1 MQRRAPQ
8 AKVPV
13 GVSWC
18 VEMSERLPGQD
29 SVDDWQLLAMAGKG
43 DEEAFRAIVE
53 RHQDRLVRLCQ
64 RLIHDREAALDAAQ
78 EVFIK
83 AYRKAGKL
91 EPRGELYTWLYR
103 VATNHCLNK
112 LRRRRLVRFL
122 PIGDSRQQEPVGL
135 EPADPGPTPDRQ
147 LAARER
153 WRATRS
159 AIADL
164 PENQRAVLVL
174 AKFEGFSYRQ
184 IAETL
189 EITEGAV
196 ESRLFRAMRNLSKAQ
211 ESARSGVSQGE
222 GQ

>member
-1 MQRRAPQ
+1 
-8 AKVPV
+8 
-13 GVSWC
+13 
-18 VEMSERLPGQD
+18 MSERLPEQD
-29 SVDDWQLLAMAGKG
+29 SVDDWHLLALAGSG
-43 DEEAFRAIVE
+43 DDEAFRSIVE

-64 RLIHDREAALDAAQ
+64 RLLHDREEALDAAQ

-83 AYRKAGKL
+83 AYRKAGNL
-91 EPRGELYTWLYR
+91 EPRGELFTWLYR

-122 PIGDSRQQEPVGL
+122 PIGDSREDERAWL
-135 EPADPGPTPDRQ
+135 EPADQAPTPDRQ

-153 WRATRS
+153 WHATRN
-159 AIADL
+159 AISRL

-174 AKFEGFSYRQ
+174 AKFEGLSYRQ

-189 EITEGAV
+189 EISEGAV
-196 ESRLFRAMRNLSKAQ
+196 ESRLFRAMRNLSRAQ
-211 ESARSGVSQGE
+211 GSTRSGVSQGK

>member
-1 MQRRAPQ
+1 
-8 AKVPV
+8 
-13 GVSWC
+13 
-18 VEMSERLPGQD
+18 MSERLPEQD
-29 SVDDWQLLAMAGKG
+29 AVDDWRLLAQAGAG
-43 DEEAFRAIVE
+43 DDEAFRTLVE

-64 RLIHDREAALDAAQ
+64 RLLMDREEALDAAQ

-91 EPRGELYTWLYR
+91 EPRGELFTWLYR
-103 VATNHCLNK
+103 VATNYCLNR
-112 LRRRRLVRFL
+112 LRRRRIVRFL
-122 PIGDSRQQEPVGL
+122 PIGDASGDETVWPEP
-135 EPADPGPTPDRQ
+135 PDQTPTPDRQ

-153 WRATRS
+153 WQSTANAIS
-159 AIADL
+159 AL

-174 AKFEGFSYRQ
+174 AKLEGLSYRQ

-189 EITEGAV
+189 QITEGAV

-211 ESARSGVSQGE
+211 ESTGSGVSQGE

>member
-1 MQRRAPQ
+1 M
-8 AKVPV
+8 
-13 GVSWC
+13 
-18 VEMSERLPGQD
+18 RLPEQD
-29 SVDDWQLLAMAGKG
+29 SVDDWQLLALAGDG
-43 DEEAFRAIVE
+43 DEGAFRTIVE

-64 RLIHDREAALDAAQ
+64 RLLHDREEALDAAQ

-91 EPRGELYTWLYR
+91 EAKGELFTWLYR

-112 LRRRRLVRFL
+112 LRRQRIVRFL
-122 PIGDSRQQEPVGL
+122 PIGNPHEEENGWL
-135 EPADPGPTPDRQ
+135 EPADRASTPDQQ
-147 LAARER
+147 LAARQR
-153 WRATRS
+153 WQVTQD
-159 AIADL
+159 AISRL
-164 PENQRAVLVL
+164 PDNQRAVLVL
-174 AKFEGFSYRQ
+174 AKFEGLSYRQ

-211 ESARSGVSQGE
+211 ESTPSGVSQRE